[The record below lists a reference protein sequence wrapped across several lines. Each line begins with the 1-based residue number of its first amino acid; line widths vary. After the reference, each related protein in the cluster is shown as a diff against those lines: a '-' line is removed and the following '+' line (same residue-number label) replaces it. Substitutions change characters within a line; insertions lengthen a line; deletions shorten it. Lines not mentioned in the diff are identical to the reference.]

1 MSLRSLRALCLTSF
15 FIADVRDGLGPFLGI
30 FLTERH
36 WTPDDIGILMT
47 AGGLAGLLA
56 TLPAGFITDTSATS
70 ALCSRCCA
78 C

>member
-1 MSLRSLRALCLTSF
+1 MQKAGSMSLRSLRALCLTSF

-47 AGGLAGLLA
+47 AGAGGITGNA
-56 TLPAGFITDTSATS
+56 AGGIYYGYLPQ
-70 ALCSRCCA
+70 
-78 C
+78 